1 MRGRAAPGER
11 RRNGFLGAETA
22 TAAAEDGE
30 WRKFFFLQIPLSAGP
45 SAVQSLNVS
54 ATECQLRAIV

>member
-11 RRNGFLGAETA
+11 RRNGFLGAA
-22 TAAAEDGE
+22 TAAATEDGE

-54 ATECQLRAIV
+54 ATECQLRAIM

>member
-11 RRNGFLGAETA
+11 RRNGFLGAA
-22 TAAAEDGE
+22 TEDGE

-45 SAVQSLNVS
+45 SAVQSLNVA
-54 ATECQLRAIV
+54 ATECQLRAIM